1 MHAIK
6 ESFLVAQT
14 ERNLLEMQEVRVL
27 SLVQE
32 DPLEKERAT
41 HSSILAWRAPWT
53 EEPGGLQSMGC
64 KESDMTADNTKES
77 PHGLLTN
84 YIKKYSNYNGGKIE

>member
-1 MHAIK
+1 MGYI
-6 ESFLVAQT
+6 
-14 ERNLLEMQEVRVL
+14 
-27 SLVQE
+27 
-32 DPLEKERAT
+32 
-41 HSSILAWRAPWT
+41 
-53 EEPGGLQSMGC
+53 QSMGC